1 MDIKVIGVNEVRKGD
16 TILTED
22 NAICKVTEVTFSAP
36 GKHGHAKARIEAVG
50 LLDDKK
56 RVFVLP
62 SENKLK
68 VPIIDKRDAQVVSID
83 GDKVQLMDA
92 ETYDLF
98 EAEIPEEFKERI
110 KEGVQVVYSDLMGK
124 KVIKNIK

>member
-62 SENKLK
+62 SENKLR
-68 VPIIDKRDAQVVSID
+68 VPIIDKRDAQVVSIA

-92 ETYDLF
+92 ETYDIF
-98 EAEIPEEFKERI
+98 ETDIPEEFKERI